1 VRQQDL
7 GEQVLGLLRLR
18 LLLIAVVALD
28 LLLDAVA
35 DVGERLELGEDLVGV
50 GLVQAGRERLR
61 DVVFEADQLDDLLV
75 GDDAEAFEQDGDRD
89 VLWAA

>member
-61 DVVFEADQLDDLLV
+61 DVVLQADQLDDLLV
-75 GDDAEAFEQDGDRD
+75 GDDSEAFEQDGDRD
-89 VLWAA
+89 VLGAA